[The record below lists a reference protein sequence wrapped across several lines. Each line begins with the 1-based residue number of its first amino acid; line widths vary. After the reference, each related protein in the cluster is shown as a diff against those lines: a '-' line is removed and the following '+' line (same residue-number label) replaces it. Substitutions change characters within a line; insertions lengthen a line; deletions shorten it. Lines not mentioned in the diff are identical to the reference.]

1 MSRTVQL
8 NNVDH
13 KDLRVDTGHGAALG
27 DAVMWAITF
36 PAEFRNVQANY
47 PIVFG
52 KSADGEFQPLALFG
66 FTDGQNLF
74 LEGERWDATY
84 IPLTIERQPFLI
96 GRSADEM
103 LVHIDLDHPRV
114 GSARGEALFLPH
126 GGTSDYLERA
136 SSMLNTIHQGLQTN
150 APFVA
155 ALLQHQLL
163 EPFVLDIRLDD
174 GSDNRLSGYYAIDE
188 DRLRQLDGDAFA
200 SLGRA
205 GHLEPIY
212 MMLASVARFRDLIDR
227 VNRAGAAGR

>member
-13 KDLRVDTGHGAALG
+13 RHLRVDTGHGAALG
-27 DAVMWAITF
+27 DDVMWAITF

-52 KSADGEFQPLALFG
+52 KSADGELQPLALFG
-66 FTDGQNLF
+66 FTHGQNLF
-74 LEGERWDATY
+74 LDGDRWDASY

-103 LVHIDLDHPRV
+103 LMHIDLDHPRV
-114 GSARGEALFLPH
+114 DSTHGEPLFLPH
-126 GGTSDYLERA
+126 GGTSEYLERA
-136 SSMLNTIHQGLQTN
+136 SSVLNTIHQGLQGN

-155 ALLQHQLL
+155 ALLEHALL

-174 GSDNRLSGYYAIDE
+174 GSDNRLSGYYAINE
-188 DRLRQLDGDAFA
+188 ERLRQLDGDAFA
-200 SLGRA
+200 ALGRA
-205 GHLEPIY
+205 GHLEPVY
-212 MMLASVARFRDLIDR
+212 MMLASVVRFRDLIDR

>member
-1 MSRTVQL
+1 MSRNVQL

-13 KDLRVDTGHGAALG
+13 KDLRVDTGRGAALG
-27 DAVMWAITF
+27 DAVMSAITF

-66 FTDGQNLF
+66 FSDGQNLF
-74 LEGERWDATY
+74 LDGDRWDATY

-96 GRSADEM
+96 GRAADEM
-103 LVHIDLDHPRV
+103 LMHIDLDNPRV
-114 GSARGEALFLPH
+114 GSARGEVLFLPH
-126 GGTSDYLERA
+126 GGTSEYLERA
-136 SSMLNTIHQGLQTN
+136 SSVLNTIHQGLQAT

-155 ALLQHQLL
+155 ALLQHALL

-174 GSDNRLSGYYAIDE
+174 GSDNRMSGYYTIDE

-227 VNRAGAAGR
+227 VNRAGAARR

>member
-13 KDLRVDTGHGAALG
+13 RDLRVDTRRSAALG
-27 DAVMWAITF
+27 DDVMWAITF
-36 PAEFRNVQANY
+36 PAEFRNVQAHY

-66 FTDGQNLF
+66 FTDRQNLF
-74 LEGERWDATY
+74 LDGERWDATY

-114 GSARGEALFLPH
+114 GTTHGEALFLPH
-126 GGTSDYLERA
+126 GGTSAYVEHA
-136 SSMLNTIHQGLQTN
+136 SSLLNTIHQGLQGT

-155 ALLQHQLL
+155 ALLQHDLL

-174 GSDNRLSGYYAIDE
+174 GSDNRLSGYYTINE
-188 DRLRQLDGDAFA
+188 DRLRQLDGEAFA
-200 SLGRA
+200 ALGRA
-205 GHLEPIY
+205 GHLETVY
-212 MMLASVARFRDLIDR
+212 MMLASVVRFRDLIER

>member
-13 KDLRVDTGHGAALG
+13 KELRVDTGHGAALG

-74 LEGERWDATY
+74 LYDDRWVATY

-103 LVHIDLDHPRV
+103 LMHIDLDHPRV

-126 GGTSDYLERA
+126 GGTSEYLERA

>member
-13 KDLRVDTGHGAALG
+13 RDLRVDTRRSAALG
-27 DAVMWAITF
+27 DDVMWAITF
-36 PAEFRNVQANY
+36 PAEFRNVQAHY

-66 FTDGQNLF
+66 FTDRQNLF
-74 LEGERWDATY
+74 LDGERWDATY

-114 GSARGEALFLPH
+114 GSAQGEPLFLGH
-126 GGTSDYLERA
+126 GGTSPYLEHA
-136 SSMLNTIHQGLQTN
+136 SSLLNTIHQGLQGT
-150 APFVA
+150 APFVS
-155 ALLQHQLL
+155 ALLQHELL

-174 GSDNRLSGYYAIDE
+174 GSDNRLSGYYTINE
-188 DRLRQLDGDAFA
+188 DRLRQLDGEAFA
-200 SLGRA
+200 ALGSA
-205 GHLEPIY
+205 GHLEAVY
-212 MMLASVARFRDLIDR
+212 MMLASVVRFRDLIER

>member
-8 NNVDH
+8 NNLDH
-13 KDLRVDTGHGAALG
+13 KDLRVDTGRGAALG

-52 KSADGEFQPLALFG
+52 KSADGDFQPLALFG

-74 LEGERWDATY
+74 LDGDRWDATY

-103 LVHIDLDHPRV
+103 LMHIDLDSPRV

-126 GGTSDYLERA
+126 GGTSEYLERA
-136 SSMLNTIHQGLQTN
+136 SSVLHSLHQGLETN

-155 ALLQHQLL
+155 ALLQHALL

-188 DRLRQLDGDAFA
+188 DRLRRLEGDALA
-200 SLGRA
+200 ALSRA
-205 GHLEPIY
+205 GYLEPIY

-227 VNRAGAAGR
+227 VNRAGTARR

>member
-74 LEGERWDATY
+74 LDGERWDATY

-96 GRSADEM
+96 GRSAHEM

-174 GSDNRLSGYYAIDE
+174 GSDNRLSGYYTIDE
-188 DRLRQLDGDAFA
+188 DRLRQLDGEAFA

>member
-74 LEGERWDATY
+74 LDGERWDATY
-84 IPLTIERQPFLI
+84 IPLTIVRQPFLI